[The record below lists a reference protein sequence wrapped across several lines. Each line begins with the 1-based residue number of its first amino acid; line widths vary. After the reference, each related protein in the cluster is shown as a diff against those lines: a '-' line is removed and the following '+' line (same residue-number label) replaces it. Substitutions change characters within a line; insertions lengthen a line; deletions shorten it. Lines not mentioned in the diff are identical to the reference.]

1 MTEFVGLDLEMA
13 FEEHYHEVLDLL
25 GELFVFIFDGLK
37 TRFAAEIETVKR
49 QYPFP
54 DFQYNPTARK
64 LEYKDAVKLL
74 RENNV
79 EIGDFEDLRYIG
91 ILHTRVLLQRCMC
104 ITSGHI
110 ETSRLFAPAAL
121 KRNEY

>member
-1 MTEFVGLDLEMA
+1 MIEVFRAEDSNTHRHMTEFVGLDLEMA

-54 DFQYNPTARK
+54 DFQYNPTARR

-79 EIGDFEDLRYIG
+79 EIGDFEDLRYVG
-91 ILHTRVLLQRCMC
+91 IFYTR
-104 ITSGHI
+104 
-110 ETSRLFAPAAL
+110 AL
-121 KRNEY
+121 